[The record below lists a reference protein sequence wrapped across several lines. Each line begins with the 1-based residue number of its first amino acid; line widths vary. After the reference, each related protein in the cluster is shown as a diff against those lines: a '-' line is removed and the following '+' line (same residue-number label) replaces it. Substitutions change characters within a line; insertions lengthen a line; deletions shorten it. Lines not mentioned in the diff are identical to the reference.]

1 MSTQVSPSLAKCA
14 APRQRGT
21 SHHHQPV
28 GEDAHIGEH
37 QQWRKQYQLN
47 RWTAAQSPDALS
59 RGLMRTSTPKL
70 RNTSVFRLATP
81 KRNNPN
87 HSSAVYPGRPSPGF
101 YFPHLALAAF
111 AAIFRRC
118 SGVKAFALAFPP
130 FSPPARRLDGCLF
143 DSLTVS
149 SASPMAISNLFGDLD
164 GITRTFPF
172 GDGHP
177 SLSWTGD

>member
-1 MSTQVSPSLAKCA
+1 
-14 APRQRGT
+14 
-21 SHHHQPV
+21 
-28 GEDAHIGEH
+28 
-37 QQWRKQYQLN
+37 
-47 RWTAAQSPDALS
+47 
-59 RGLMRTSTPKL
+59 MRTSTPKL

-149 SASPMAISNLFGDLD
+149 SASPMAISNTCLA
-164 GITRTFPF
+164 
-172 GDGHP
+172 
-177 SLSWTGD
+177 SWTGSRGRLATKRVCHRPRRRSTVLDFKLRHYQSALCQGQIPSGGGSFDCPLQRTALGRGHETYSSI